1 MPTRFNNEKTI
12 LNLSVWAGVVIAISE
27 ILMSFYTKSQAVL
40 MDSVFDTAEI
50 IVSALFLALLPLIY
64 KPATEKM
71 PYGYTQ
77 VESVFMLIKGS
88 MLVVITFNLI
98 KDNINIIIHGG
109 SKVDSVLIGG
119 FELVLGIISIILLRI
134 FRSLNRNL
142 SSPVVESE
150 ITSWK
155 IDVYCCL
162 GVSLALLS
170 QKLFDN
176 TSLNWISLYI
186 DQVVAIIIG
195 ICMIPQPI
203 KMVLNSL
210 RSIILISPKEDKVNF
225 IKDIIDYEIK
235 GYNYEVTFYDI
246 VQTGRKIWVE
256 IYIKNEERVIRVDQ
270 LKEMR
275 QKIKTEL
282 LKEIDD
288 IYVELTPDL
297 DL

>member
-12 LNLSVWAGVVIAISE
+12 LNLSVWAGVVIAILE

-50 IVSALFLALLPLIY
+50 IVSGLFLALLPLIY

-71 PYGYTQ
+71 PYGYAQ
-77 VESVFMLIKGS
+77 IESVFMVIKGS

-98 KDNINIIIHGG
+98 VENINIIIHGG
-109 SKVDSVLIGG
+109 SRVNSVLIGC
-119 FELVLGIISIILLRI
+119 FELGLGIISIILLRI
-134 FRSLNRNL
+134 FSRLNKNL

-150 ITSWK
+150 IMSWK

-186 DQVVAIIIG
+186 DQIVAIIIG

-210 RSIILISPKEDKVNF
+210 RSIVLISPKEETVNV

-256 IYIKNEERVIRVDQ
+256 IYIKNEERVIRIDQ

-275 QKIKTEL
+275 QKIKAEL
-282 LKEIDD
+282 LKEIED

-297 DL
+297 DV

>member
-12 LNLSVWAGVVIAISE
+12 LNLSVWAGVVIAILE

-50 IVSALFLALLPLIY
+50 IVSGLFLALLPLIY

-77 VESVFMLIKGS
+77 IESVFMVIKGS

-98 KDNINIIIHGG
+98 VENINIIIHGG
-109 SKVDSVLIGG
+109 SRVNSVLIGC
-119 FELVLGIISIILLRI
+119 FELGLGIISIILLRV
-134 FRSLNRNL
+134 FSRLNKNL

-150 ITSWK
+150 IISWK

-186 DQVVAIIIG
+186 DQIVAIIIG

-210 RSIILISPKEDKVNF
+210 RSIVLISPKEETVNV

-256 IYIKNEERVIRVDQ
+256 IYIKNEERVIRIDQ

-275 QKIKTEL
+275 QKIKAEL
-282 LKEIDD
+282 LKEIED

-297 DL
+297 DV

>member
-12 LNLSVWAGVVIAISE
+12 LNLSVWAGVVIAILE
-27 ILMSFYTKSQAVL
+27 ILMSFYTKSQAVI

-50 IVSALFLALLPLIY
+50 IVSGLFLALLPLIY

-77 VESVFMLIKGS
+77 IESVFMVIKGS

-98 KDNINIIIHGG
+98 VENINIIIHGG
-109 SKVDSVLIGG
+109 SRVNSVLIGC
-119 FELVLGIISIILLRI
+119 FELGLGIISIILLRV
-134 FRSLNRNL
+134 FSRLNKNL

-150 ITSWK
+150 IISWK
-155 IDVYCCL
+155 IDIYCCL

-186 DQVVAIIIG
+186 DQIVAIIIG

-210 RSIILISPKEDKVNF
+210 RSIVLISPKEETVNV

-256 IYIKNEERVIRVDQ
+256 IYIKNEERVIRIDQ

-275 QKIKTEL
+275 QKIKAEL
-282 LKEIDD
+282 LKEIED

-297 DL
+297 DV